1 MALNRERLHL
11 LVLPEDDA
19 TRSIAN
25 GFVDVATGPMQV
37 LNPARG
43 WPNVLH
49 QFETD
54 QISQLRKYRHQHLVL
69 LIDFDDQY
77 PARLGQFQNA
87 MPGDVQDRVYVLGAL
102 TEAETLKRESGK
114 KFGPLGQALAQAC
127 AADDDGL
134 WSIGQLMHNKD
145 EIQRLKTN
153 VKPFLFPVP

>member
-1 MALNRERLHL
+1 MALNRERPHV

-19 TRSIAN
+19 TRSIAA
-25 GFVDVATGPMQV
+25 GFVDAAIGPMQV

-43 WPNVLH
+43 WPNVLD

-77 PARLGQFQNA
+77 PARLTQFQLA
-87 MPGDVQDRVYVLGAL
+87 MPSDVQDRVYVLGAL

-127 AADDDGL
+127 ADDDDRL
-134 WSIGQLMHNKD
+134 WTLGQLKHN
-145 EIQRLKTN
+145 ESELQRLQTN
-153 VKPFLFPVP
+153 VKPFLFPAP